1 MKGPRKRTVARI
13 ALLVALP
20 VIAFWS
26 FPRALGI
33 LLPALSP
40 FLGLT
45 SALATRTV
53 GITLAGALPM
63 TALILWRRRFF
74 CRFLCPVGWV
84 SETCGKISPQPWRG
98 YMRLP
103 RLGQGAVLFTL
114 GGALAAVPFFLML
127 DPLALFT
134 GAAGTTAYW
143 AYGLCF
149 AGVVLI
155 SLLFPG
161 LWCGRLCPLGAC
173 QDLAADLK
181 DVVGQNRSEGNGVT
195 GDARRVPRRLFLGLC
210 GGAATAA
217 LVDRLPVAGET
228 LPLRPPG
235 AADELTMRAL
245 CVRCGSCVR
254 ACPAAILHPDLTP
267 PDLTGLLLPVV
278 RFKTGHC
285 LDDCARCGEACPS
298 GAIACLP
305 VAEKNERKIGLA
317 IVEHEACLLSREI
330 ECGVCAAVCKRG
342 AIFQDFSKDSYTASI
357 RIDAERCNGC
367 GACLAICPPRAIT
380 VVAKTRAANLQ
391 AVEIGNR
398 PAVD

>member
-1 MKGPRKRTVARI
+1 MKRPRMRTVAKI
-13 ALLVALP
+13 TLLATLP
-20 VIAFWS
+20 VIALWS
-26 FPRALGI
+26 FPRMLGI
-33 LLPALSP
+33 LLPTLSP

-45 SALATRTV
+45 SALAARTA
-53 GITLAGALPM
+53 GITLAGALTM
-63 TALILWRRRFF
+63 TALVIWKRRFF
-74 CRFLCPVGWV
+74 CRFLCPVGYI

-114 GGALAAVPFFLML
+114 GGAFAAVPFFLFL

-134 GAAGTTAYW
+134 GAASTTAYW

-149 AGVVLI
+149 AVVLLI

-161 LWCGRLCPLGAC
+161 LWCARLCPLGAC
-173 QDLAADLK
+173 QDLTADLK
-181 DVVGQNRSEGNGVT
+181 DFVRQNRSEGTGVT
-195 GDARRVPRRLFLGLC
+195 GDVRRVPRRLFLGLC
-210 GGAATAA
+210 GGAATAT
-217 LVDRLPVAGET
+217 LVKQLPVAGEP

-235 AADELTMRAL
+235 AVDELTMRAL

-254 ACPAAILHPDLTP
+254 ACPETLLHPDLTP
-267 PDLTGLLLPVV
+267 PDVTGLLLPVV
-278 RFKTGHC
+278 RFKNGHC

-317 IVEHEACLLSREI
+317 QVDQGACLLSREI

-342 AIFQDFSKDSYTASI
+342 AIFQDFSQDSYTASI

-367 GACLAICPPRAIT
+367 GACLVLCPPRAIT
-380 VVAKTRAANLQ
+380 VVAKTRTAN
-391 AVEIGNR
+391 
-398 PAVD
+398 

>member
-1 MKGPRKRTVARI
+1 MKRPKKSTVIKI

-20 VIAFWS
+20 LIALWS

-45 SALATRTV
+45 SVLTTRTV
-53 GITLAGALPM
+53 GITLLAVLPM
-63 TALILWRRRFF
+63 TALIVWMRRFF
-74 CRFLCPVGWV
+74 CRFLCPVGYV

-98 YMRLP
+98 YLRLP
-103 RLGQGAVLFTL
+103 RLGQGVALFTL
-114 GGALAAVPFFLML
+114 GGAFSAVPFFLFL
-127 DPLALFT
+127 DPLALFI
-134 GAAGTTAYW
+134 GAVGTATYW

-161 LWCGRLCPLGAC
+161 LWCARLCPLGAC
-173 QDLAADLK
+173 QDLAVDLK
-181 DVVGQNRSEGNGVT
+181 DLAVGKWSGKPVPAGNAGQ
-195 GDARRVPRRLFLGLC
+195 VPRRIFLGVC
-210 GGAATAA
+210 GGAATAT
-217 LVDRLPVAGET
+217 LVNHLQVTGESPS
-228 LPLRPPG
+228 LLRPPG

-254 ACPAAILHPDLTP
+254 ACPETILHPDLTP

-285 LDDCARCGEACPS
+285 LDDCARCGEACPT

-317 IVEHEACLLSREI
+317 RVDQEACLLSREI
-330 ECGVCAAVCKRG
+330 ECGICAAVCKRG
-342 AIFQDFSKDSYTASI
+342 AVVEAFSKDSYTASI
-357 RIDAERCNGC
+357 RIDTDRCNGC
-367 GACLAICPPRAIT
+367 GACVNICPPRAIT
-380 VVAKTRAANLQ
+380 IMADTH
-391 AVEIGNR
+391 
-398 PAVD
+398 D

>member
-1 MKGPRKRTVARI
+1 MKGPKKRTVARI

-20 VIAFWS
+20 VIALWS
-26 FPRALGI
+26 FPRALGVF
-33 LLPALSP
+33 LPMLSP

-45 SALATRTV
+45 SVVATRTV
-53 GITLAGALPM
+53 GIALAGTLPM
-63 TALILWRRRFF
+63 TALLIWRRRFF
-74 CRFLCPVGWV
+74 CRYLCPVGWV
-84 SETCGKISPQPWRG
+84 SETCGKMSPQPWRG

-114 GGALAAVPFFLML
+114 GGALAAVPFFLVL
-127 DPLALFT
+127 DPLALFIGT
-134 GAAGTTAYW
+134 VGTTAYW
-143 AYGLCF
+143 GYGLCF

-161 LWCGRLCPLGAC
+161 LWCVRLCPLGAC
-173 QDLAADLK
+173 QDLVADLK
-181 DVVGQNRSEGNGVT
+181 NLAGRNRSGGTTVVT
-195 GDARRVPRRLFLGLC
+195 DAGQVPRRIFLGLC
-210 GGAATAA
+210 GGAATAT
-217 LVDRLPVAGET
+217 LVNHLPVAGDT
-228 LPLRPPG
+228 VPLRPPG
-235 AADELTMRAL
+235 AVDELTMRAL

-254 ACPAAILHPDLTP
+254 ACPETILHSDLTP

-278 RFKTGHC
+278 RFKAGHC
-285 LDDCARCGEACPS
+285 RDDCARCGEACPT

-305 VAEKNERKIGLA
+305 VEEKNERKIGLA
-317 IVEHEACLLSREI
+317 IVEHEACLLAREI
-330 ECGVCAAVCKRG
+330 ECGVCAAVCRRG

-357 RIDAERCNGC
+357 RIDAKRCNGC